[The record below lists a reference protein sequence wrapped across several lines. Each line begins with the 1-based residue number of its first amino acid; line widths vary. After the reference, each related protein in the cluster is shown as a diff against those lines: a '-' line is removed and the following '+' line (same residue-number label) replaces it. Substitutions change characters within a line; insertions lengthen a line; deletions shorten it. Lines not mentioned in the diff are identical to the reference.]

1 MDCCSG
7 CVVLTSILLIMSA
20 CMAFFDQVT
29 TFLDQHPWVLIALL
43 LVIAYGIFAFSRRRQ
58 KQ

>member
-7 CVVLTSILLIMSA
+7 CVVVTSIFLILGA
-20 CMAFFDQVT
+20 CMTFFEQVN
-29 TFLDQHPWVLIALL
+29 TFIDQHPWVLIGFLI
-43 LVIAYGIFAFSRRRQ
+43 VMAYGIFAFSRRRK